1 MDNCRFRY
9 LYEQYLN
16 GRLSAEELEEW
27 KVGLSQPDLD
37 EELEILV
44 KNLWNR
50 DDLSTPKYDK
60 EKALHIYNEIIGD
73 SNEEAK
79 PVAEKAKEKRV
90 RRLWSGIA
98 AAVAL
103 FVVVFGI
110 GGIFLSKNNTDAGK
124 NISYL
129 KDIVP
134 GKTGATLTLSNGKKI
149 ELSNATNGEIAE
161 ESGISITKTAAGD
174 LVYEVATSSKEGL
187 KNGGMNTLST
197 APGETYILIL
207 PDKSRVWLNAA
218 SSLTYSSD
226 LLDRGIRRVQLQGEA
241 YFEISKDKQ
250 HPFVVSTA
258 NHDIEVLGTH
268 FNVNSY
274 PDEPSTTTTLL
285 EGSVRIIKGELVR
298 PLKPNQ
304 QSVFTSGNFRIK
316 NVNAED
322 TIAWKDGIF
331 IFEDETLQSIM
342 RRISRWYNVEISYAD
357 NVDKDKLYGGGLS
370 RYENVSSILEML
382 ESTKNIHFKIE
393 ERRILVMK

>member
-9 LYEQYLN
+9 LYEQYLI

-44 KNLWNR
+44 KDLWNR

-79 PVAEKAKEKRV
+79 PIKAKAKEKRV
-90 RRLWSGIA
+90 TKLWSSIA

-103 FVVVFGI
+103 FGVVLGI
-110 GGIFLSKNNTDAGK
+110 GGVFLSKNNTDARK
-124 NISYL
+124 SISYVQ
-129 KDIVP
+129 DIAP
-134 GKTGATLTLSNGKKI
+134 GKTGATLTLANGKKI
-149 ELSNATNGEIAE
+149 RLANAVNGEIAE
-161 ESGISITKTAAGD
+161 ESGISVSKTAEGN
-174 LVYEVATSSKEGL
+174 LVYEVGTSSEEGL
-187 KNGGMNTLST
+187 KKGGMNTLST
-197 APGETYILIL
+197 ARGETYILIL
-207 PDKSRVWLNAA
+207 PDKSKVWLNAA
-218 SSLTYSSD
+218 SSLTYAAD

-268 FNVNSY
+268 FNVSSY
-274 PDEPSTTTTLL
+274 PDESSTTTTLL
-285 EGSVRIIKGELVR
+285 EGSVKTIKGELTRV
-298 PLKPNQ
+298 LKPNQ
-304 QSVFTSGNFRIK
+304 QSVFTQGNFSIK

-322 TIAWKDGIF
+322 AIAWKDGTF
-331 IFEDETLQSIM
+331 LFEDETLQSIM
-342 RRISRWYNVEISYAD
+342 RRISRWYNVEVEYAD
-357 NVDKDKLYGGGLS
+357 NVDKNKLYGGGLS
-370 RYENVSSILEML
+370 RYENVSSVLKIL
-382 ESTKNIHFKIE
+382 ESTKKIHFKIE
-393 ERRILVMK
+393 GRRILVMK